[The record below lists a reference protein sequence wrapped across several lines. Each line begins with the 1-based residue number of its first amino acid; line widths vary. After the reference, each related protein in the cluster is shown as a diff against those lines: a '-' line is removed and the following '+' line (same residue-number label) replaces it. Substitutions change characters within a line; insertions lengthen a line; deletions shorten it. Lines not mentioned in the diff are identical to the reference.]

1 VTKRL
6 VGGVTAGRVRLQ
18 RINMDAYSALLAEIE
33 PQVIDTEQQY
43 RVMMASLEALLRKGP
58 IQRTPGETKMFKL
71 LLVLVEDYE
80 RRVCG

>member
-1 VTKRL
+1 
-6 VGGVTAGRVRLQ
+6 
-18 RINMDAYSALLAEIE
+18 MDAYSALLAEIE

-43 RVMMASLEALLRKGP
+43 RVMMARLEALLRKGP
-58 IQRTPGETKMFKL
+58 IQRTPEETKMFKL